1 MVEWKKLIPLFILLL
16 TVRYF
21 AIASWVITINK
32 EFMYY
37 IISYR

>member
-16 TVRYF
+16 TVGYF
-21 AIASWVITINK
+21 AIASRVITYNK